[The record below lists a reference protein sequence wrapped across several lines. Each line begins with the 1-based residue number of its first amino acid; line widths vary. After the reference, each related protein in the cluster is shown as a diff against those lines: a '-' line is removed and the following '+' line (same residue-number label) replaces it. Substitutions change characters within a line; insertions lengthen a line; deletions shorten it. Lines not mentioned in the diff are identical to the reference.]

1 VTYPRGE
8 GILLG
13 GSNEDGAAVLV
24 GRVVAVGGIGV
35 TVGGASVGVDGT
47 GVSVGGTE
55 VSVGGIGVDVGGT
68 EVGVSWDVAHDAE
81 SSTKKDKLI
90 IRDTRLL

>member
-1 VTYPRGE
+1 M
-8 GILLG
+8 LG

-35 TVGGASVGVDGT
+35 TVGGARVGVGGT

-55 VSVGGIGVDVGGT
+55 VAVGSIGVGVCGTDVGGN
-68 EVGVSWDVAHDAE
+68 WDVTHDAE
-81 SSTKKDKLI
+81 SSTTTAK
-90 IRDTRLL
+90 